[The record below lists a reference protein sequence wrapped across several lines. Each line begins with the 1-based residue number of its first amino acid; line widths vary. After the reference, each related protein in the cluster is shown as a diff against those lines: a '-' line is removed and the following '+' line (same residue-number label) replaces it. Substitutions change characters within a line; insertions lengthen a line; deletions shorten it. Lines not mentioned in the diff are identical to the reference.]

1 MNIEELGLT
10 PEDIA
15 ESSQVSQSIRYKAL
29 EDRAYN
35 HIEFIQLALDAAM
48 NARRF

>member
-1 MNIEELGLT
+1 MNLEELGLRAEDVLQL
-10 PEDIA
+10 PEI
-15 ESSQVSQSIRYKAL
+15 SQSIRYKAL

-35 HIEFIQLALDAAM
+35 HIEFVQLALDAAM